1 MLLNKLTKSLFHV
14 RYPVTRQGTA
24 ADYANYPLLCE
35 AIRKA
40 FDDAGHK
47 DWLITVATAINPD
60 KIKKGY
66 DMVAMAPH
74 IDFFNMMAY
83 DVYGSWD
90 SHAGANTDMQY
101 ITNAMKY
108 IYELGVPR
116 EKLVLG
122 MAAYGR
128 SMSLKDQNC
137 HENGCE
143 VTGAGLTGE

>member
-1 MLLNKLTKSLFHV
+1 MVLIWIGSAFYCYYRLPLKSSFGTYLIILSFLRF
-14 RYPVTRQGTA
+14 RYPVTRQGTP
-24 ADYANYPLLCE
+24 ADYENYPLLCE

-83 DVYGSWD
+83 DIYG
-90 SHAGANTDMQY
+90 
-101 ITNAMKY
+101 
-108 IYELGVPR
+108 
-116 EKLVLG
+116 
-122 MAAYGR
+122 
-128 SMSLKDQNC
+128 
-137 HENGCE
+137 
-143 VTGAGLTGE
+143 